1 MMKTSRY
8 LYSYSG
14 FTLIEIMIT
23 ILIIG
28 ILLAIAVPAWVAT
41 RAHSQMRTCMSQL
54 SKIEYAKEV
63 WAMDNHKGKDDIA
76 NLNELYPDY
85 MKVEPVCPAGGDYE
99 VNALKTTPTC
109 TKAADGHVLR

>member
-1 MMKTSRY
+1 MKNLKY
-8 LYSYSG
+8 LNNTRG
-14 FTLIEIMIT
+14 FTLVEIMIA

-63 WAMDNHKGKDDIA
+63 WAMDNHKGEDDVA
-76 NLNELYPDY
+76 AMDDLHPDY
-85 MKVEPVCPAGGDYE
+85 LKAEPICPAGGEY
-99 VNALKTTPTC
+99 NLNSLKTTPTC
-109 TKAADGHVLR
+109 TKALDGHVLR